1 MDFFDTYY
9 QIYKLIINNY
19 ENKNKNFAVLKNMED
34 INVYIKDSMN
44 KIDTIIKET
53 NIKIS
58 FSKLIDIY
66 MGMNLND
73 NKDNIK
79 NEILNNNNN

>member
-1 MDFFDTYY
+1 
-9 QIYKLIINNY
+9 
-19 ENKNKNFAVLKNMED
+19 MED

-53 NIKIS
+53 NVKIS

-66 MGMNLND
+66 MGRCEFLVPVNFSLNF
-73 NKDNIK
+73 
-79 NEILNNNNN
+79 